1 LKDKMSVELANA
13 KELLARLVAF
23 DTTSY
28 KTNIPLIEFVEEYL
42 RRHGVASRRVPTPDG
57 QKASLFATIG
67 PTGLAGIA
75 LSGHTDVVPVTGQ
88 AWDSDPFT
96 LVEREGRL
104 YGRGACDMK
113 GFLACVLAQ
122 VPAFTARALRVPIHI
137 AFSYDEEVGCTGV
150 RPMIAEFGKTL
161 QMPRMVFV
169 GEPTTMTVV
178 DAHKGP
184 VRWKVALTG
193 KAAHSSLPHLGVN
206 AITYAGRLLGELERM
221 EQELKSLT
229 PDTRFDPPYTTLQ
242 VTEISGGT
250 ASNIVPVP
258 CSFGWEIRR
267 LPGFDG
273 MSLDQRLRTFAAE
286 HCLPEMQRA
295 APETSITIDI
305 VNEVPAFLADPKSGI
320 VTLTQKLAQQNDT
333 FAVCYATEASL
344 FQKGGAPSVVIGPGN
359 IAQAHTPNEF
369 LEVAELAKC
378 LAFLDRLVDW
388 AAS

>member
-1 LKDKMSVELANA
+1 LKSKMSGALVTA

-28 KTNIPLIEFVEEYL
+28 RSNIPLIEFVEEYL
-42 RRHGVASRRVPTPDG
+42 ARHGIASRRVPTPDG
-57 QKASLFATIG
+57 LKASLFATIG
-67 PTGLAGIA
+67 PAGLGGIA
-75 LSGHTDVVPVTGQ
+75 LSGHTDVVPVASQT
-88 AWDSDPFT
+88 WDSDPFT

-113 GFLACVLAQ
+113 GFLACVLAA
-122 VPAFTARALRVPIHI
+122 VPALTARALRVPIHI

-150 RPMIAEFGKTL
+150 RPMIAEFGRSL
-161 QMPRMVFV
+161 VMPRMVIV

-184 VRWKVALTG
+184 VRWKVALVG
-193 KAAHSSLPHLGVN
+193 KAAHSSMPHLGVN
-206 AITYAGRLLGELERM
+206 AIMYAGRLLAELERM
-221 EQELKSLT
+221 EQELKALP
-229 PDTRFDPPYTTLQ
+229 PDNRFDPPYTSLQ

-258 CSFGWEIRR
+258 CTFGWEIRR
-267 LPGFDG
+267 LPGYDG
-273 MSLDQRLRTFAAE
+273 LALDKRLRTFAAE
-286 HCLPEMQRA
+286 HCLAEMHRA
-295 APETSITIDI
+295 APETSISIDI
-305 VNEVPAFLADPKSGI
+305 VNEVPAFLADPKSGV
-320 VTLTQKLAQQNDT
+320 VTLAQKLAQSNDT

-344 FQKGGAPSVVIGPGN
+344 FQVGGAPSVVIGPGN

-369 LEVAELAKC
+369 VEVAELAKC
-378 LAFLDRLVDW
+378 LAFLDRLADW